1 MNHQEARGFVVG
13 AVVPFRPCG
22 TPEALQ
28 RSLQT
33 GHGALCLEIHVCYT
47 SAMWSFLPLHPRFVH
62 FPVAL
67 LLTGSVI
74 ALAYL
79 LGFRRPQLPI
89 VAWSTIFLGW
99 VALFAA
105 VLTGLVDQNQASQE
119 EAVVSVLNPH
129 IAVGFG
135 LVIVYGLLLYER
147 LRTPEALD
155 LPGKRGRLLLLL
167 VLGMVL
173 VVGEGWLGGRLV
185 YDLGVGVAGGG

>member
-1 MNHQEARGFVVG
+1 
-13 AVVPFRPCG
+13 
-22 TPEALQ
+22 
-28 RSLQT
+28 
-33 GHGALCLEIHVCYT
+33 
-47 SAMWSFLPLHPRFVH
+47 MWSLLPLHPRFVH

-79 LGFRRPQLPI
+79 LGFRRPQLPV

-99 VALFAA
+99 LALFAA
-105 VLTGLVDQNQASQE
+105 ILTGLIDQNQAPQD

-147 LRTPEALD
+147 LRMPRVLD
-155 LPGKRGRLLLLL
+155 LPDKRWRLLLLL
-167 VLGMVL
+167 ALGIVL
-173 VVGEGWLGGRLV
+173 VVVEGWLGGRLV
-185 YDLGVGVAGGG
+185 YVLGVGVAGGK